1 MFLLQI
7 LLQSWV
13 LYHWAYGEG
22 THTFIMTL
30 TANFSKGNSAK
41 FVGNATL
48 DGILTHSL
56 EGRTEHLNVS
66 QLLPLEAPNLW
77 EQTESKLQKYL
88 ESFQGMVMIL
98 SKEKI
103 ISYPISIYCT
113 KGCEV
118 SENGTR
124 SFYKILLNG
133 SDFLKFHTK
142 SNNWEGLSNTLVAD
156 YTVKK
161 LNQFQETTTNL
172 QFFLQET
179 CANFVRMYTNN
190 KEASTGQREG
200 PSHTP
205 LVIGITIGA
214 LALMGLAVCLF
225 LCTGGKR

>member
-1 MFLLQI
+1 MLLLQI
-7 LLQSWV
+7 LLQSWT
-13 LYHWAYGEG
+13 LYYWAYGEE
-22 THTFIMTL
+22 THTFIMSL
-30 TANFSKGNSAK
+30 TANFSKENSAE
-41 FVGNATL
+41 FVGNAVL
-48 DGILTHSL
+48 DGILSHSL
-56 EGRTEHLNVS
+56 EGDIEQLNVS
-66 QLLPLEAPNLW
+66 QLLSLEAPNLW
-77 EQTESKLQKYL
+77 EQTESKLHKYL
-88 ESFQGMVMIL
+88 QSFQGMVMIL

-133 SDFLKFHTK
+133 SDFLKFHTN
-142 SNNWEGLSNTLVAD
+142 SNNWEGLSNTLVAN
-156 YTVKK
+156 YTSKK
-161 LNQFQETTTNL
+161 LNQFPETTTNL
-172 QFFLQET
+172 QFFLQKT
-179 CANFVRMYTNN
+179 CVNFVRAHTNN

-205 LVIGITIGA
+205 LVIGISIGA